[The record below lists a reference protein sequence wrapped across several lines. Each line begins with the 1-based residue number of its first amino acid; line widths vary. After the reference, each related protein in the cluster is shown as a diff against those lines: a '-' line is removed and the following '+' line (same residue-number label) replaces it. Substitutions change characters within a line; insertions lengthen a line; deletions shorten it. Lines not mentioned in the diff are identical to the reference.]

1 MEHLPREQRCDKRV
15 YNKCVMV
22 TETGKCRKKS
32 EIITPRITK
41 KQGLDLLKNAD
52 LLGVGMMADT
62 MRSKLHPGRR
72 VSFIIDRNINY
83 TNVCINKCTFCA
95 FYREKDDPEAYV
107 LSRRK
112 LFQKIRETIQQGGTQ
127 ILIQGG
133 LHPDLDIAYYVDLL
147 KAIKAAFNI
156 HVHGFSPPEICY
168 MADGA
173 GMTLK
178 KTIRV
183 LMEAGLD
190 SIPGGGAEILSDR
203 VREQISPKKIGTTR
217 WLKVMEDAHRLGMKT
232 TATMMFGS
240 VETPEDIIEHLEAV
254 RRLQDRT
261 NGFTAFIPWSFQ
273 PMNTELGDKS
283 QESRV
288 ENKELSGK
296 IQKKSNKRTNPPSP
310 PFAKGGKG
318 GITSPKLKTL
328 NTKLQTATAVDY
340 LRVLALSRIYLDN
353 VPNVQAS
360 WVTQG
365 LKMAQVALRFG
376 ANDFG
381 STMLE
386 ENVVA
391 AAGVK
396 YRVSIQDIL
405 RAIRAAGFTPVQ
417 RDMYYN
423 VINDKFQIPHNK

>member
-1 MEHLPREQRCDKRV
+1 MK
-15 YNKCVMV
+15 
-22 TETGKCRKKS
+22 TGIKKTS
-32 EIITPRITK
+32 SPRITREE
-41 KQGLDLLKNAD
+41 GLELLKTAD
-52 LLGVGMMADT
+52 LLGLGMLADN
-62 MRSKLHPGRR
+62 MRKALHPEGV

-83 TNVCINKCTFCA
+83 TNVCINKCRFCA
-95 FYREKDDPEAYV
+95 FYRNEQDPEAYI

-112 LFQKIRETIQQGGTQ
+112 LFSKIKETVAVGGTQ

-133 LHPDLDIAYYVDLL
+133 LHPKLDLAYYVDLL
-147 KAIKAAFNI
+147 KSIKQRFSI
-156 HVHGFSPPEICY
+156 HIHGFSPPEITY
-168 MADGA
+168 IADKA
-173 GMTLK
+173 GYPVIKTLE
-178 KTIRV
+178 ILRA
-183 LMEAGLD
+183 AGLD

-203 VREQISPKKIGTTR
+203 VRKKVSPRKIGSMQ
-217 WLKVMEDAHRLGMKT
+217 WLRVMEDAHRIGMRT

-240 VETPEDIIEHLEAV
+240 VEGPEDIIEHLDAV
-254 RRLQDRT
+254 RRLQDKT
-261 NGFTAFIPWSFQ
+261 GGFTAFIPWSFQ
-273 PMNTELGDKS
+273 PGNTEL
-283 QESRV
+283 SRGTARRAPTTGV
-288 ENKELSGK
+288 E
-296 IQKKSNKRTNPPSP
+296 
-310 PFAKGGKG
+310 
-318 GITSPKLKTL
+318 
-328 NTKLQTATAVDY
+328 Y

-396 YRVSIQDIL
+396 FRTTIDGIIG
-405 RAIRAAGFTPVQ
+405 AIKGAGFRPVQ

-423 VINDKFQIPHNK
+423 IIKYR